1 MIFTSVRN
9 TATERLNEVLIHL
22 NHISELEPRPIDEI
36 GVENLS
42 TSTLSVPPHVNV
54 MKGLFFVQLY
64 GALEKSV
71 SDTVQILLTK
81 IGELKPRN
89 EHVLLHFNVV
99 AMARKWK
106 SIKDSGYDKAFPQM
120 TDFFRMF
127 SSSEYLGIDDSLF
140 SKLLQNVWAKS
151 LDEVS
156 GSLGIPS
163 FLTRE
168 EAIIV
173 DELVE
178 KRNAVAHGR
187 DSAAAI
193 GQRYRVDVLRK
204 RLQSIQA
211 LILKI
216 IDRLE
221 LYFKDREF
229 LQPSCCDFYPHQ

>member
-1 MIFTSVRN
+1 MIFTGVRQ
-9 TATERLNEVLIHL
+9 TTTERLNEVLIHL
-22 NHISELEPRPIDEI
+22 NHISELEPKPAT
-36 GVENLS
+36 GVGAENS
-42 TSTLSVPPHVNV
+42 RTLNFVVPPHVNV

-64 GALEKSV
+64 GALEKSM
-71 SDTVQILLTK
+71 SDAVQVLLSK
-81 IGELKPRN
+81 ISELKPKN
-89 EHVLLHFNVV
+89 EHIVLHFNVV

-120 TDFFRMF
+120 AEFFVAF
-127 SSSEYLGIDDSLF
+127 NSSDYLGIDDTLF

-163 FLTRE
+163 FLTKDER
-168 EAIIV
+168 IIV

-187 DSAAAI
+187 ESAATI
-193 GQRYRVDVLRK
+193 GQRYRVNDLRK
-204 RLQSIQA
+204 RLQDIQA
-211 LILKI
+211 LIIKI

-221 LYFKDREF
+221 VYFKDREF
-229 LQPSCCDFYPHQ
+229 LQPASCTLYP